1 MERNKLIQ
9 WLIIMSAVIVCSLMI
24 IISYLLN
31 LYDNQLL
38 IVAGIIGGIHGI
50 ALVIF
55 RVKYIQ
61 NKQS

>member
-38 IVAGIIGGIHGI
+38 IVVGIIGGIHGI
-50 ALVIF
+50 TLATF
-55 RVKYIQ
+55 RVKYIRNRQ
-61 NKQS
+61 F

>member
-38 IVAGIIGGIHGI
+38 IVVGIIGGIHGI
-50 ALVIF
+50 ALAIF
-55 RVKYIQ
+55 RVKYS
-61 NKQS
+61 K